1 MINNKKNKIIILFVV
16 ITVIIGI
23 IFIINKTN
31 DNIIVNILHE
41 SNNETNET
49 KEYNNKKISGNITIY
64 YVNNNGEIKEC
75 EKYLNTTN
83 KNEYK
88 DFFYIIKEVYQN
100 SDVVKIPNSA
110 EIQSSI
116 IKTETLYLNFNKA
129 FKNIEFDSS
138 VICNNF
144 VKSLVKTLISSQQI
158 NNDQYEDVQFLINN
172 EISNIFG
179 DEISTDNPLRY

>member
-1 MINNKKNKIIILFVV
+1 MW
-16 ITVIIGI
+16 
-23 IFIINKTN
+23 
-31 DNIIVNILHE
+31 
-41 SNNETNET
+41 
-49 KEYNNKKISGNITIY
+49 
-64 YVNNNGEIKEC
+64 
-75 EKYLNTTN
+75 TN